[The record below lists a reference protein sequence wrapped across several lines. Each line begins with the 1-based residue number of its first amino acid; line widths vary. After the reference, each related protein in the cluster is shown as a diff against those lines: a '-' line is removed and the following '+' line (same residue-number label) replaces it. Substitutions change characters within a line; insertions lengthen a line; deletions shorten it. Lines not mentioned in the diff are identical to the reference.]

1 MSSLQWH
8 NDGIVEIAR
17 NALLSIYLSVH
28 LTGEG
33 AGRMYSMSRS
43 DHLCFRWLT
52 DILYFPNKQHYQPDR
67 RNEYKVWIN
76 MRSEPKVASFGLFC
90 SDSLT
95 LRTEQRFYSTVQ
107 LWPHQCRLHF
117 FTRNVLLNSPQS
129 TISSLCYM
137 PRTKYVTDRV
147 NKINRSLYLYWV
159 LSYWGMFHQCSGK
172 LGKPVIGCL
181 VFGFWFLMTG
191 CLGSKIS
198 WSSRDFLC
206 DVSSFFISQKN
217 WTLIWFTILKKTL
230 YWMFC
235 SYMKQNITDDT
246 QLCTRNS
253 FQIDKSKSI
262 LMSSQLIQYPTELG
276 KLILLGTW
284 TSSPLLHFQG
294 CKMKQD

>member
-1 MSSLQWH
+1 MNQHAIRTESCIFRFILFWPL
-8 NDGIVEIAR
+8 NFEDGIR
-17 NALLSIYLSVH
+17 
-28 LTGEG
+28 
-33 AGRMYSMSRS
+33 
-43 DHLCFRWLT
+43 
-52 DILYFPNKQHYQPDR
+52 
-67 RNEYKVWIN
+67 
-76 MRSEPKVASFGLFC
+76 
-90 SDSLT
+90 T
-95 LRTEQRFYSTVQ
+95 LFYSTVQ

-217 WTLIWFTILKKTL
+217 WKLIWFTILKKTR
-230 YWMFC
+230 YWRPCIVVTWSRTLQTTHSSAQGIVF
-235 SYMKQNITDDT
+235 KLINQNLFWCHPSWYST
-246 QLCTRNS
+246 QLN
-253 FQIDKSKSI
+253 
-262 LMSSQLIQYPTELG
+262 
-276 KLILLGTW
+276 
-284 TSSPLLHFQG
+284 
-294 CKMKQD
+294 